1 MQYFDNE
8 SQYQHQTQQSHKLNE
23 LALRR
28 QVNGVGIEQRTYNQ
42 QPLLI
47 NSNSLQYQNSNNLQ
61 RNFYN
66 SRLSAPNHILSYNQT
81 NVPTYSMN
89 NSSAPVISQAPLPIA
104 SIPIQTNQPL
114 PFRPE
119 TSRVMV
125 LSRNAENNDLE
136 LTAKKLEKFRVIQ
149 NGEREVFRDGVRIIY
164 LLLRKSAFI
173 SLLNLDFNNSSL
185 QILYLLSEQISSQM
199 SSFKLCRM
207 VL

>member
-1 MQYFDNE
+1 
-8 SQYQHQTQQSHKLNE
+8 
-23 LALRR
+23 
-28 QVNGVGIEQRTYNQ
+28 
-42 QPLLI
+42 
-47 NSNSLQYQNSNNLQ
+47 
-61 RNFYN
+61 
-66 SRLSAPNHILSYNQT
+66 
-81 NVPTYSMN
+81 MN